1 MAGGTVDNRR
11 RGVGGIGHH
20 EVVWFSIL
28 GPLQV
33 LDPSGE
39 SVAVGGARLRTL
51 LVLLL
56 LRPGRSSAVEEL
68 TDDIWGEAVPNAA
81 ANALQALASRLR
93 RALGEG
99 IGLLGDGGGYRL
111 DVTPEQVDLH
121 VFEDLAGRGRA
132 DLRAGRFER
141 AELSL
146 AGALELWRGPALP
159 DLTSHGLA
167 QEVALRLGESHR
179 TAVEDLLEV
188 RVALGRA
195 TEALPRAE
203 ALASG
208 DPHRERP
215 VELLMRA
222 LAGSGRTADA
232 LACYETFR
240 TRLADELGLDPSS
253 RLRQVHLD
261 LLRGEATPPRLE
273 GALPHGA
280 LGSSITGSGERT
292 RSGEFEPAGD
302 EPGTGP
308 PPPLRLPHHLTE
320 FVARETEVE
329 AAVDRLTT
337 TRVVTL
343 TGPGGAGKTRLAT
356 EAAATLVERSPSLVG
371 EGVWWVELAPV
382 RQGRELPE
390 AVAAA
395 LELRELNVITARTG
409 SSQVTQTD
417 RISARLGE
425 RRCLVVLDNCE
436 HLIEEAARFVR
447 TLLARCP
454 GLRVLATS
462 REPLGLPGEALLPVP
477 SLDLPPE
484 GADVDGALNCSAV
497 ELFVARARAAHPG
510 FGLTSAN
517 VDHVV
522 RITRELDGM
531 PLALEL
537 AAARLRVMG
546 PGQLAERLTDR
557 FRLLTN
563 GSRAALPRHRTL
575 RAVVDWSWELLDE
588 AERRLLRRLAVF
600 PGGATLEAVERVVA
614 DPDGEPGRLA
624 GQDVWTVLFALVD
637 KSLVIA
643 ERRAD
648 DDAPPAYRQ
657 LETVRAYGWERL
669 VESGEETRVRDAHA
683 LHVLELWRR
692 ADPGLRGP
700 EQTVWLERLRS
711 EVDDCTTAFHWALE
725 SGDAELALDLV
736 ELTQWYWTLD
746 GAWRQVHRWSE
757 QVLELVGEKVPPGR
771 EVAYAGCLFHKA
783 GEMASGRAVLL
794 ERLARV
800 EEVCEAGGTR
810 VERHPVLISCL
821 VYQAMTEGDPDG
833 PARARAEMALQGQE
847 DPWTRAMVYLSL
859 SMLDAIF
866 GDAARSRARAE
877 IALST
882 MRECGDVWGQCNAL
896 AQLVDATMATDLRRS
911 RALLQE
917 GIDLAEGSGLD
928 GLGGLFR
935 TLMAQ
940 ILVELGDTDGA
951 ALELERIQAETAQD
965 EHRVTHHMIRIHWM
979 QATGDL
985 VGARRLLERTEP
997 LVRGLGG
1004 FAPVYI
1010 EPTWRTLSAEL
1021 AWAEG
1026 NVERAW
1032 AEAGRAWWLSRN
1044 GSDMSGLGT
1053 LELLSRLTED
1063 TDPRWAAE
1071 LLGYSAGLRGVLNTA
1086 SARIGDLRSRLAR
1099 TLGEAEVERLIT
1111 RGRETPR
1118 ARILENTA
1126 RWLEQIVPDDVDAG
1140 DRRR

>member
-1 MAGGTVDNRR
+1 M
-11 RGVGGIGHH
+11 
-20 EVVWFSIL
+20 WFSIL

-33 LDPSGE
+33 LDSSGE
-39 SVAVGGARLRTL
+39 PVAVGGARLRTL

-56 LRPGRSSAVEEL
+56 LRPGRPSSVEEL
-68 TDDIWGEAVPNAA
+68 TDAIWGEAVPNAA
-81 ANALQALASRLR
+81 GNALQALASRLR
-93 RALGEG
+93 RALGG
-99 IGLLGDGGGYRL
+99 GAGLLGDGGGYRL

-121 VFEDLAGRGRA
+121 VFDDLAERGRA
-132 DLRAGRFER
+132 DLTAGRFER
-141 AELSL
+141 AEPALE
-146 AGALELWRGPALP
+146 GALTLWRGPALP

-167 QEVALRLGESHR
+167 EELALRLGEAHR
-179 TAVEDLLEV
+179 TAVEDLLEA
-188 RVALGRA
+188 RVSLGRA

-232 LACYETFR
+232 LACYETFQG
-240 TRLADELGLDPSS
+240 RLADELGLDPSP
-253 RLRQVHLD
+253 RLRRAHLD
-261 LLRGEATPPRLE
+261 LLRGEPAPPSPEGTTAHVAPGPSTP
-273 GALPHGA
+273 
-280 LGSSITGSGERT
+280 GSAGRT
-292 RSGEFEPAGD
+292 RSGDAEPGGD
-302 EPGTGP
+302 EQGTGAL
-308 PPPLRLPHHLTE
+308 PPLRLPHHLTE

-356 EAAATLVERSPSLVG
+356 ETAATLVERAPSLVG

-382 RQGRELPE
+382 RQGEELPE

-395 LELRELNVITARTG
+395 LGLRELNVITARAG
-409 SSQVTQTD
+409 AARVPPTD
-417 RISARLGE
+417 RIAARLGE
-425 RRCLVVLDNCE
+425 RPCLVVLDNCE
-436 HLIEEAARFVR
+436 HLVEEAARFVR

-484 GADVDGALNCSAV
+484 GADVDRALTCSAV
-497 ELFVARARAAHPG
+497 ELFVARAQAAHPG
-510 FGLTSAN
+510 FGLTPGN

-537 AAARLRVMG
+537 AAVRLRVMS
-546 PGQLAERLTDR
+546 PGQLADRLTDR

-563 GSRAALPRHRTL
+563 GSRAVLPRHRTL

-600 PGGATLEAVERVVA
+600 PGGAALETIERVVA
-614 DPDGEPGRLA
+614 DPDGESGRVA

-643 ERRAD
+643 ERPVD

-669 VESGEETRVRDAHA
+669 VESGEEARVRDSHA

-700 EQTVWLERLRS
+700 EQALWLDRLRG
-711 EVDDCTTAFHWALE
+711 EIDNCTTAFHWALE
-725 SGDAELALDLV
+725 SGDAETALDLV
-736 ELTQWYWTLD
+736 ECTQWYWTLG
-746 GAWRQVHRWSE
+746 GAWRQIHRWSE
-757 QVLELVGEKVPPGR
+757 QVLELVGEKAPPGR
-771 EVAYAGCLFHKA
+771 EIAYAGCLFHKA
-783 GEMASGRAVLL
+783 AEMAPGRAVLL

-800 EEVCEAGGTR
+800 EEVCEAGGTK

-821 VYQAMTEGDPDG
+821 VYRAMTEGDPDG
-833 PARARAEMALQGQE
+833 PARARAEAALQGQE

-866 GDAARSRARAE
+866 GDATRSRARAE

-896 AQLVDATMATDLRRS
+896 AQLVDATMATDLERS

-951 ALELERIQAETAQD
+951 ALELERLQADTSED
-965 EHRVTHHMIRIHWM
+965 EHRVTHHMTRIHWM

-985 VGARRLLERTEP
+985 VGARRLLESAEP

-1010 EPTWRTLSAEL
+1010 EPAWRTLSAEL

-1026 NVERAW
+1026 DVERAW
-1032 AEAGRAWWLSRN
+1032 VEAGRAWWLSRN
-1044 GSDMSGLGT
+1044 GSDMSGSGV
-1053 LELLSRLTED
+1053 LEIFSRLIED
-1063 TDPRWAAE
+1063 ADPRWAAE
-1071 LLGYSAGLRGVLNTA
+1071 LLGYSAGLRGVLDTA
-1086 SARIGDLRSRLAR
+1086 SARIGALRSRLAR
-1099 TLGEAEVERLIT
+1099 TLGEAEAMRLIT
-1111 RGRETPR
+1111 RAREVPR

-1126 RWLEQIVPDDVDAG
+1126 RWLEPIVADDVDAG
-1140 DRRR
+1140 DWRR

>member
-1 MAGGTVDNRR
+1 M
-11 RGVGGIGHH
+11 
-20 EVVWFSIL
+20 WFSIL

-39 SVAVGGARLRTL
+39 PVAVGGARLRVL
-51 LVLLL
+51 LALLL
-56 LRPGRSSAVEEL
+56 LRPGRPSAVEEL
-68 TDDIWGEAVPNAA
+68 TDAIWGEAVPGAVG
-81 ANALQALASRLR
+81 NALQALASRLR

-99 IGLLGDGGGYRL
+99 TGLLGDGGGYRL

-141 AELSL
+141 AEPSL
-146 AGALELWRGPALP
+146 DGALALWRGPALP

-167 QEVALRLGESHR
+167 EEVALRLGETHR
-179 TAVEDLLEV
+179 TAVEDLLEA
-188 RVALGRA
+188 RIALGRA

-232 LACYETFR
+232 LAGYETFR
-240 TRLADELGLDPSS
+240 GRLADELGLDPSP

-261 LLRGEATPPRLE
+261 LLRGELVPPRRD
-273 GALPHGA
+273 GAAVRGA
-280 LGSSITGSGERT
+280 LGPSAVGSTVSSR
-292 RSGEFEPAGD
+292 AGD
-302 EPGTGP
+302 PESASTEPEVGP
-308 PPPLRLPHHLTE
+308 APPLRLPHHLTE

-337 TRVVTL
+337 ARMVTL

-356 EAAATLVERSPSLVG
+356 ETATTLIERARALVG
-371 EGVWWVELAPV
+371 AGVWWVELAPV
-382 RQGRELPE
+382 RQGEELPE

-395 LELRELNVITARTG
+395 LDLRELNVITARAG
-409 SSQVTQTD
+409 AAQASPTD
-417 RISARLGE
+417 RIAAHLGE
-425 RRCLVVLDNCE
+425 RPCLVVLDNCE
-436 HLIEEAARFVR
+436 HLVEEASRFVL

-454 GLRVLATS
+454 GLRVLVTS

-484 GADVDGALNCSAV
+484 GADVDRALTCSAV
-497 ELFVARARAAHPG
+497 ELFVARAHAARPG
-510 FGLTSAN
+510 FALTPDN

-537 AAARLRVMG
+537 AAARLRAMS
-546 PGQLAERLTDR
+546 PGQLSGRLTDR

-563 GSRAALPRHRTL
+563 GSRAVLPRHRTL

-600 PGGATLEAVERVVA
+600 PGGATLEAVERVAA
-614 DPDGEPGRLA
+614 DPDGEPGRIV
-624 GQDVWTVLFALVD
+624 GQDVWTVLFTLVD

-643 ERRAD
+643 ERPVD
-648 DDAPPAYRQ
+648 DDEPPSYRQ

-669 VESGEETRVRDAHA
+669 VESGEEGRVRDAHA

-692 ADPGLRGP
+692 ADPRLRGP
-700 EQTVWLERLRS
+700 GQSVWLDRLRG
-711 EVDDCTTAFHWALE
+711 EVDNCTAAFHWALD

-736 ELTQWYWTLD
+736 EYTQWYWTLD

-783 GEMASGRAVLL
+783 GEMVSGRTALL

-800 EEVCEAGGTR
+800 EEVCEAAGAR
-810 VERHPVLISCL
+810 IERHPVLISCL
-821 VYQAMTEGDPDG
+821 VYRAMTEGDPDG
-833 PARARAEMALQGQE
+833 PARARAEAALQGQE
-847 DPWTRAMVYLSL
+847 DPWSRAMVYLSL
-859 SMLDAIF
+859 SMLDAVF
-866 GDAARSRARAE
+866 GDAPRSRERAE

-896 AQLVDATMATDLRRS
+896 AQLVEATVATDLERS
-911 RALLQE
+911 RDLLQE
-917 GIDLAEGSGLD
+917 GIDLAEGAGLNR
-928 GLGGLFR
+928 LGGLFR

-940 ILVELGDTDGA
+940 ILVELGDTEGA
-951 ALELERIQAETAQD
+951 ALELEGLRAETA
-965 EHRVTHHMIRIHWM
+965 EHEYRVTHHMTRIHWM

-985 VGARRLLERTEP
+985 EGARRLLERTEP

-1010 EPTWRTLSAEL
+1010 EPTWRTLAAEL

-1026 NVERAW
+1026 DVDRAW
-1032 AEAGRAWWLSRN
+1032 AEAGRAWWLSRS
-1044 GSDMSGLGT
+1044 GSDMSGLGA
-1053 LELLSRLTED
+1053 LEILSRLTED

-1086 SARIGDLRSRLAR
+1086 SVRIGALRSRLAR
-1099 TLGEAEVERLIT
+1099 TLGEVEAERLIT
-1111 RGRETPR
+1111 RGSETPR
-1118 ARILENTA
+1118 ARILENMV
-1126 RWLEQIVPDDVDAG
+1126 RWLEPIVPDDVEAG
-1140 DRRR
+1140 DWRR